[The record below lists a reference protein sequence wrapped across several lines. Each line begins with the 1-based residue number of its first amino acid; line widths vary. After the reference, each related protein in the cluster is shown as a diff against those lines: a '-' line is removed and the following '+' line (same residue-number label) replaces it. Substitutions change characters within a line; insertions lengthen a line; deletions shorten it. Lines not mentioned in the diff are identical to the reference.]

1 MGMELLGLRITKAPK
16 PEPETLSVACYGCAR
31 TFVVAASEVRVY
43 NYCNSCK

>member
-16 PEPETLSVACYGCAR
+16 PEPEIVSVACYGCAR
-31 TFVVAASEVRVY
+31 TFRTGVSNLRVY